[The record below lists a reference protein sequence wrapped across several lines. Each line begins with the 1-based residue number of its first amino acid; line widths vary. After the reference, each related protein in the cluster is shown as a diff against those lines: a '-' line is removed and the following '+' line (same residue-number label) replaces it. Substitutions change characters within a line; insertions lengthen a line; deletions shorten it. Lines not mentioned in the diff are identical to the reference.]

1 MSIGQNVANTASL
14 ISEPS
19 RAAIL
24 TVLLDGR
31 FHTASELSLLIGV
44 KPQTTSYH
52 LSKLKEQNII
62 VEESQGRHRY
72 FGIQNQEIAR
82 TIESLLVISPPEKI
96 KSLRQSRDDSAI
108 RYARTCYDHIAGY
121 LGVQLADAF
130 LRKGYLD
137 NDFSL
142 TAEGERFLEEDLA
155 IKLMDLKKKRRSF
168 CHKCLDWSERRHHI
182 AGAIGLAILE
192 KFVELEW
199 VVRLPKTRALAITN
213 KGKEGMFELFSIEL

>member
-1 MSIGQNVANTASL
+1 MIGQNVANTASV
-14 ISEPS
+14 ISDPS

-31 FHTASELSLLIGV
+31 FHTASELSLIIGV

-52 LSKLKEQNII
+52 LSKLIEQNII
-62 VEESQGRHRY
+62 VVENQGRHRY

-96 KSLRQSRDDSAI
+96 KSLRQSRSDAAI

-121 LGVQLADAF
+121 MGVQLADAF
-130 LRKGYLD
+130 LRKGYID
-137 NDFSL
+137 QEFSL
-142 TAEGERFLEEDLA
+142 TKEGERFLEEEL
-155 IKLMDLKKKRRSF
+155 KVNLKELKKKRRSY

-192 KFVELEW
+192 KFVEYEW
-199 VVRLPKTRALAITN
+199 VVRLPKTRALAITH
-213 KGKEGMFELFSIEL
+213 KGKEGIHNLLSIEV